1 MDSQDAIK
9 RKRKKTKKRK
19 EKHLHEDGKIN
30 VYYTDNPVNEIQF
43 ENFIDY
49 KRSADGLPNCCEC
62 LKSGNDRKKNGKNRK
77 KKEVVCDEIP
87 EKKRKKKEII
97 VCKDI
102 ETEIE
107 LTQECNNEMM
117 KNRGFQDDIY
127 LSVRKKKKKKIKS
140 FPELDTNSTTENT
153 VNLKHNSGL
162 LQSTEM
168 FNNSPILKEQEINST
183 GTHGGEYT
191 RNSERC
197 KKAKKRSKVK
207 ERKYIVDAM
216 ENGKLNNVNDKNLI
230 KDKINMKI
238 SEIDVME
245 NREKKVSI
253 YFFSKFL
260 IYDII
265 TDTKCCFS

>member
-1 MDSQDAIK
+1 MDPQETIK

-19 EKHLHEDGKIN
+19 EKPLHKDSKIN
-30 VYYTDNPVNEIQF
+30 VCYTDNSVNEIQF
-43 ENFIDY
+43 ENIIDY
-49 KRSADGLPNCCEC
+49 NRSADGLPNRCEC
-62 LKSGNDRKKNGKNRK
+62 LKAGNDNGNGKKRK
-77 KKEVVCDEIP
+77 KKVVCDEIT
-87 EKKRKKKEII
+87 EKKRKKKEIV

-102 ETEIE
+102 ETEID

-117 KNRGFQDDIY
+117 ENISFQDDINP
-127 LSVRKKKKKKIKS
+127 SVRKKMKKKIKS
-140 FPELDTNSTTENT
+140 FPELDANSTQENT

-168 FNNSPILKEQEINST
+168 FNNNSPILKEQEINST

-197 KKAKKRSKVK
+197 KKVKKRSKVK

-216 ENGKLNNVNDKNLI
+216 DNGKLNNVNDKNLI

-253 YFFSKFL
+253 YFYF
-260 IYDII
+260 
-265 TDTKCCFS
+265 